1 MERKLFKEIMLVIII
16 KLFALI
22 FIKIM
27 WFSNPQIKTLNP
39 YKIYSHLTQ
48 NQDTN

>member
-27 WFSNPQIKTLNP
+27 WFSNPQSKTLNSD
-39 YKIYSHLTQ
+39 KIYSHLTQ
-48 NQDTN
+48 DLRS